1 MSLNGLDTPEIK
13 EAHDTAAAE
22 PGGWFILKYAGRDVL
37 ELLGR
42 GNGGIVEIR
51 NAIAQYEDPSPLYG
65 FLRYRRR
72 NVIIKYLPEDCS
84 RLVQAR
90 VTVHL
95 DSICERFSPYDT
107 VFEIAEA
114 KELKD
119 TKLSAACS
127 LHTASG
133 STSSSTSSLR
143 RRRLMEIAEEEE
155 EQRASKRQSVV
166 NEENENRPKS
176 IEIPPISLDSG
187 LASSPEESQFAGKI
201 EPPSFVGAQSERPS
215 SPAKSLET
223 YSQLDSYGSSSP
235 YSYKPKVKLGPR
247 PSLDMNAR
255 QRNGTLG
262 GFRPISAL
270 PAGFKM
276 QRKEKPALVRQSM
289 DENSHP
295 IVQELFGSGARDQ
308 PNMVPTRPHTS
319 GGIQPPPIPESKIFV
334 KQPLTPG
341 AVSVTSAKSSMYPN
355 TNSPEKSRLKKA
367 MQLREKKKQKAM
379 LVAADAKVAETATD
393 ADVKVASPDSDA
405 VGQTS
410 LAENPEPNA
419 VDSSIAEED
428 EEQPPVDSPQQ
439 AEKEPDVKQPSIPEQ
454 SHEIKSTTE
463 AEQPSVTEQIAETTP
478 VTESGPIES
487 VDQSLNKQQEDNAG
501 TTVDEG
507 EQCLV
512 VDDHVPATTAATELG
527 DDNISS
533 LAREGTVSDAHT
545 DSSHPASPLVG
556 SSDLGNS
563 TKASSV
569 SEATDETVLD
579 QPQTKTAEVAGNDEA
594 GNDQAGSDQ
603 AKPDALVGAVDVYCN
618 PSAEISEEAKQE
630 DEVAAAE
637 SQDQDPNGQELE
649 ESAPVQLPISK
660 FASAVVNSNHSP
672 TVAGV
677 VTEATIGSDGSAA
690 AEHIPSQS
698 ESTSPR
704 LDIPQS
710 KFSTTKQQPASPSG
724 RSPDTPT
731 IAINDQG
738 EKEDAKENQDPKNL
752 VPGLAAEKSK
762 QKRKV
767 SIDPI
772 RIDTSNLSDDEDLMD
787 ELQTATLQEARPMN
801 ISKSPITPVFP
812 TQPLAPPPAANTGES
827 SPRPITSQGIPSSLV
842 TDSPAGPSGPAIR
855 PMTAAMDS
863 PSGSG
868 TSTPQG
874 YGGLRSASNPTARAP
889 LSLLSATGDSDRPFG
904 MRATSSGSAF
914 LNRLGSSSGTA
925 PPSPSPSI
933 ASTSAAN
940 LLAKKTGVGSS
951 ISQRIKALE
960 KLSAAGVPSPNTT
973 ERPQSAFFAVR
984 QQQAIGRVEV
994 SRAPSVVERATS
1006 LGQDPTPSPP
1016 RSRGRDISTA
1026 AGSIRD
1032 RSGSISSRL
1041 SVFEGGNLPRGKPDS
1056 VQVTARIVRD
1066 PRQQFPRAAE
1076 PRADTTEGSVL
1087 DLKPSVLVVDHEK
1100 ASDESQETVVAPVE
1114 TPKKETILQRRQS
1127 KKEKRRSQSEDV
1139 GSIGGD
1145 GAGDEVGEDG
1155 TPRRR
1160 SSLSIVKDF
1169 IKDRRRSVLSG
1180 GKSPSTDNLHSA
1192 VLGPSPLASPNA
1204 SRSPSRPP
1212 SVHQSTS
1219 ISGRLSISSRRSSTS
1234 KDRDLPPVPVMSPSN
1249 GPEASGSG
1257 DESVKAT
1264 ETKKSRA
1271 SRFIRRLSSSLS
1283 SSRKTVTP
1291 IMSPTVTEEEYDGDD
1306 HVSLFS
1312 PGRQPHHHHHQ
1323 PTQLAYMGDVN
1334 VQFPDNLLWKRRTM
1348 CLDSQGFL
1356 ILSAVQGIAAA
1367 TAANTTAL
1375 NGIKRYHLSDFRVP
1389 YAPEMEQQELPNSVC
1404 LDFIEGSSL
1413 QIACEDRAGQLTT
1426 LHALQDAHRNHTT
1439 FGQ

>member
-1 MSLNGLDTPEIK
+1 MSLNGLDSPEIK
-13 EAHDTAAAE
+13 EAHGTAVAE

-51 NAIAQYEDPSPLYG
+51 NAISQYEDPSPLYG

-107 VFEIAEA
+107 VFEIVDA

-166 NEENENRPKS
+166 DEENESRPKS
-176 IEIPPISLDSG
+176 IEVPPVTLDSE
-187 LASSPEESQFAGKI
+187 LASSPEESQFSGKI
-201 EPPSFVGAQSERPS
+201 EPPSFVGAQSERPPS
-215 SPAKSLET
+215 TKSLDT
-223 YSQLDSYGSSSP
+223 YGQLDSYGSGSL

-255 QRNGTLG
+255 QRTGAIG

-276 QRKEKPALVRQSM
+276 QRKEKPAMVRQSM

-295 IVQELFGSGARDQ
+295 IVQELFGPGARD
-308 PNMVPTRPHTS
+308 PSNTVPTRPHTS

-355 TNSPEKSRLKKA
+355 ANSPEKSRLKKA

-379 LVAADAKVAETATD
+379 LVAADAKVAETV
-393 ADVKVASPDSDA
+393 ADPDVNVASPDSDG

-419 VDSSIAEED
+419 ADTSITEKAD
-428 EEQPPVDSPQQ
+428 EEQPPVDSPEQ
-439 AEKEPDVKQPSIPEQ
+439 ADKEP
-454 SHEIKSTTE
+454 E
-463 AEQPSVTEQIAETTP
+463 AEQPSVTEESPDTTSA
-478 VTESGPIES
+478 TEDEPTKP
-487 VDQSLNKQQEDNAG
+487 VDQSLNQQQENDG
-501 TTVDEG
+501 ETTVDDR
-507 EQCLV
+507 EQGMV
-512 VDDHVPATTAATELG
+512 VDDHATATTAATELG
-527 DDNISS
+527 DDNLSS
-533 LAREGTVSDAHT
+533 LAREGTLSDAHT

-579 QPQTKTAEVAGNDEA
+579 QPQTKPAEAG
-594 GNDQAGSDQ
+594 GNDQAE
-603 AKPDALVGAVDVYCN
+603 PDALVDAVGVSCN
-618 PSAEISEEAKQE
+618 PSTEISEEANQE
-630 DEVAAAE
+630 DEDEAAAAE
-637 SQDQDPNGQELE
+637 SQDQAVHRQELE
-649 ESAPVQLPISK
+649 EPAPVQLPISK
-660 FASAVVNSNHSP
+660 FASAVNSNRSP

-677 VTEATIGSDGSAA
+677 VTEATIGSDGNAA
-690 AEHIPSQS
+690 EEHIPSQS
-698 ESTSPR
+698 GSTSPR

-710 KFSTTKQQPASPSG
+710 KFSTAKQQAASPSG

-738 EKEDAKENQDPKNL
+738 EKEDEKENRDPENL
-752 VPGLAAEKSK
+752 ASGLATEKSK
-762 QKRKV
+762 QKRKISV
-767 SIDPI
+767 DPI
-772 RIDTSNLSDDEDLMD
+772 RIDTANLSDDEDLMD

-812 TQPLAPPPAANTGES
+812 TQTLATTAAATTGES
-827 SPRPITSQGIPSSLV
+827 SPRPITSQGIPSSSV
-842 TDSPAGPSGPAIR
+842 TNSPAGPAGPAIR

-868 TSTPQG
+868 NSTPQG
-874 YGGLRSASNPTARAP
+874 YHGMRSASNPTARAP
-889 LSLLSATGDSDRPFG
+889 LSLLSATGDSDRHFG
-904 MRATSSGSAF
+904 IRAASSGSAF
-914 LNRLGSSSGTA
+914 LNRVGSSSGTA
-925 PPSPSPSI
+925 PPSPSPSV

-960 KLSAAGVPSPNTT
+960 KLSAAGLPTPNAT

-984 QQQAIGRVEV
+984 QQQSIGRGEAS

-1041 SVFEGGNLPRGKPDS
+1041 SVFEGGNLPRGRPDS

-1066 PRQQFPRAAE
+1066 PRQQFPRVTE
-1076 PRADTTEGSVL
+1076 PRADTTEGSML

-1100 ASDESQETVVAPVE
+1100 GSQESPETVVVPAE
-1114 TPKKETILQRRQS
+1114 TPKKETLLQRRQS

-1139 GSIGGD
+1139 GSIAGD
-1145 GAGDEVGEDG
+1145 GAVDEVGEDG

-1192 VLGPSPLASPNA
+1192 VLTPSPLTSPNA

-1234 KDRDLPPVPVMSPSN
+1234 KDRDLPLVPPVMSPSN
-1249 GPEASGSG
+1249 VPEASWSG
-1257 DESVKAT
+1257 DESIKAT
-1264 ETKKSRA
+1264 EKKSRA
-1271 SRFIRRLSSSLS
+1271 SRFIRRLSNSLS

-1291 IMSPTVTEEEYDGDD
+1291 VMSPTVTEEEYDGED
-1306 HVSLFS
+1306 HGSFFS
-1312 PGRQPHHHHHQ
+1312 AGRQTQQQQ

-1367 TAANTTAL
+1367 TANNTAL

-1413 QIACEDRAGQLTT
+1413 QIACEDRAGQLNT

>member
-13 EAHDTAAAE
+13 EAHDTAVAE
-22 PGGWFILKYAGRDVL
+22 PGGWFVLKYAGRDVL

-107 VFEIAEA
+107 IFEIAEA

-166 NEENENRPKS
+166 NEEGENRPKS
-176 IEIPPISLDSG
+176 IEIPPVALDSG
-187 LASSPEESQFAGKI
+187 LASSPEESQFSGKI
-201 EPPSFVGAQSERPS
+201 EPPPFVGSQSDRPP
-215 SPAKSLET
+215 SPTKSLET
-223 YSQLDSYGSSSP
+223 YGQLDSYGSGSP

-255 QRNGTLG
+255 QRNGTLS

-276 QRKEKPALVRQSM
+276 QKKEKPAMVRQSM

-295 IVQELFGSGARDQ
+295 IVQELFGSGARDPQ
-308 PNMVPTRPHTS
+308 NTVPTRPHTS

-334 KQPLTPG
+334 KPPLTPG
-341 AVSVTSAKSSMYPN
+341 AVSLASAKSSMYPN
-355 TNSPEKSRLKKA
+355 TSSPEKSRLKKA
-367 MQLREKKKQKAM
+367 MQLREKKKQKAL
-379 LVAADAKVAETATD
+379 LVAADAKVAETVED
-393 ADVKVASPDSDA
+393 PDVKVSSLDSDA
-405 VGQTS
+405 IGQTS
-410 LAENPEPNA
+410 LAENPEPVVA
-419 VDSSIAEED
+419 DSIAEEAV
-428 EEQPPVDSPQQ
+428 EEQPVQEQPPVDSPQP
-439 AEKEPDVKQPSIPEQ
+439 ADKEPE
-454 SHEIKSTTE
+454 T
-463 AEQPSVTEQIAETTP
+463 EQPSVTEQTRDTTP
-478 VTESGPIES
+478 ETDAEPIES
-487 VDQSLNKQQEDNAG
+487 VDQSPDQQQENEVAII
-501 TTVDEG
+501 VDDG
-507 EQCLV
+507 EQGSAV
-512 VDDHVPATTAATELG
+512 ENHVPVTTAAAELD
-527 DDNISS
+527 DDNLSS

-579 QPQTKTAEVAGNDEA
+579 QSQTKTAETAGN
-594 GNDQAGSDQ
+594 NQTGSDQ
-603 AKPDALVGAVDVYCN
+603 AEPDVLVGAVDVSCN
-618 PSAEISEEAKQE
+618 PSAEISEESKRE

-637 SQDQDPNGQELE
+637 SQDQVANRQELE
-649 ESAPVQLPISK
+649 EPAPVQLPISK
-660 FASAVVNSNHSP
+660 FASAVVNPNRSS

-677 VTEATIGSDGSAA
+677 VTEATIGSDRNSAV
-690 AEHIPSQS
+690 EHIPSQT

-704 LDIPQS
+704 LGIPQS
-710 KFSTTKQQPASPSG
+710 KFSTAKQQPASPSG

-731 IAINDQG
+731 IAIDDLG
-738 EKEDAKENQDPKNL
+738 EKENEKENQDPEKL
-752 VPGLAAEKSK
+752 ASGLAVEKPT

-772 RIDTSNLSDDEDLMD
+772 RIDTANLSDDEDLMD

-812 TQPLAPPPAANTGES
+812 TQPLAAPAAANTGES

-842 TDSPAGPSGPAIR
+842 TDSPAGSAGPAIR

-868 TSTPQG
+868 TNTPQG
-874 YGGLRSASNPTARAP
+874 YHGLRSASNPTARAP
-889 LSLLSATGDSDRPFG
+889 LSLLSATGDGDRPFG

-925 PPSPSPSI
+925 PPSPSPSV

-940 LLAKKTGVGSS
+940 LLGKKAGVGSS

-960 KLSAAGVPSPNTT
+960 KISAAGLPSPNAT

-984 QQQAIGRVEV
+984 QQQSIGRGGEV

-1006 LGQDPTPSPP
+1006 LGQDQTPSPP
-1016 RSRGRDISTA
+1016 RSRGRDITTA

-1041 SVFEGGNLPRGKPDS
+1041 SVFEGGNLPRGRPDS

-1066 PRQQFPRAAE
+1066 PRPQFPRVTE
-1076 PRADTTEGSVL
+1076 PRADTSEGSMV

-1100 ASDESQETVVAPVE
+1100 GSDEPQDFVVAPVE
-1114 TPKKETILQRRQS
+1114 TPRKETILQRRQS

-1139 GSIGGD
+1139 GIIGGD
-1145 GAGDEVGEDG
+1145 GAGDEIGEDG

-1192 VLGPSPLASPNA
+1192 VLGPSPLTSPNA

-1234 KDRDLPPVPVMSPSN
+1234 KDRDLPPVAVMSPTN
-1249 GPEASGSG
+1249 GPEASLSG

-1264 ETKKSRA
+1264 EKKSRA
-1271 SRFIRRLSSSLS
+1271 SRFIRRLSNSLS

-1291 IMSPTVTEEEYDGDD
+1291 VMSPTVTEEEYDGDD
-1306 HVSLFS
+1306 HGSFFA
-1312 PGRQPHHHHHQ
+1312 PGRQPQHQQ

>member
-13 EAHDTAAAE
+13 EAHETAAAE
-22 PGGWFILKYAGRDVL
+22 PGGWFVLKYAGRDVL

-51 NAIAQYEDPSPLYG
+51 NAISQYEDPSPLYG

-107 VFEIAEA
+107 VFEIADA

-166 NEENENRPKS
+166 NEENDESRPKS
-176 IEIPPISLDSG
+176 IELPPVALDSG
-187 LASSPEESQFAGKI
+187 LASSPEESQFSGKV
-201 EPPSFVGAQSERPS
+201 EPPPFVGAEPERPP
-215 SPAKSLET
+215 SPTKSLET
-223 YSQLDSYGSSSP
+223 YSQLDSYGSGSP

-255 QRNGTLG
+255 QRNGTLS

-276 QRKEKPALVRQSM
+276 QKKEKPAMVRQSM

-295 IVQELFGSGARDQ
+295 IVQELFGSGARDT
-308 PNMVPTRPHTS
+308 PNAVPTRPHTS

-334 KQPLTPG
+334 KAPLTPG

-367 MQLREKKKQKAM
+367 MQLREKKKQKAL
-379 LVAADAKVAETATD
+379 LVAADAKVAETD
-393 ADVKVASPDSDA
+393 AAPDVKAAWPDSDG
-405 VGQTS
+405 VGQTP

-419 VDSSIAEED
+419 ADSSIAEV
-428 EEQPPVDSPQQ
+428 EEQPQVDRPQQ
-439 AEKEPDVKQPSIPEQ
+439 ADKEP
-454 SHEIKSTTE
+454 E
-463 AEQPSVTEQIAETTP
+463 AQQPSVTEQSPETTP
-478 VTESGPIES
+478 ATEAEPIEP
-487 VDQSLNKQQEDNAG
+487 VNQSPNQQPENDAG
-501 TTVDEG
+501 TTQDDG
-507 EQCLV
+507 QQGLA
-512 VDDHVPATTAATELG
+512 VDDRFPATTAATTESG
-527 DDNISS
+527 DDNSSS

-545 DSSHPASPLVG
+545 DSSHPASPIVG
-556 SSDLGNS
+556 CSDLGNS

-569 SEATDETVLD
+569 SEATEETVLD
-579 QPQTKTAEVAGNDEA
+579 QARLKPTEAADKDQANPDVLGGALDVSCSSSAEVSE
-594 GNDQAGSDQ
+594 
-603 AKPDALVGAVDVYCN
+603 GAEQKDV
-618 PSAEISEEAKQE
+618 AMATGRGGQ
-630 DEVAAAE
+630 VA
-637 SQDQDPNGQELE
+637 DRQELE
-649 ESAPVQLPISK
+649 EPAPVQLPISK
-660 FASAVVNSNHSP
+660 FASAVINET
-672 TVAGV
+672 TV
-677 VTEATIGSDGSAA
+677 GSDRNAA
-690 AEHIPSQS
+690 AEHIPSQP

-704 LDIPQS
+704 LDIPKS
-710 KFSTTKQQPASPSG
+710 KFSTVKQEPASPSG

-738 EKEDAKENQDPKNL
+738 EKEDEKENQDPEKHRSGSAA
-752 VPGLAAEKSK
+752 GLSK

-772 RIDTSNLSDDEDLMD
+772 RIETANLSDDEDLMD

-812 TQPLAPPPAANTGES
+812 TQPLAAPAAANTDEL
-827 SPRPITSQGIPSSLV
+827 SPRPITSQGIPSSSV
-842 TDSPAGPSGPAIR
+842 TDSPAGPAGPAIR

-874 YGGLRSASNPTARAP
+874 YHGMRSASNPTARAP
-889 LSLLSATGDSDRPFG
+889 PSLLSATGDGDRPLG
-904 MRATSSGSAF
+904 VRAASSGSAF
-914 LNRLGSSSGTA
+914 LNRFGSSSGTA
-925 PPSPSPSI
+925 PPSPSPSV

-940 LLAKKTGVGSS
+940 LLSKKTGVGSS

-960 KLSAAGVPSPNTT
+960 KLSAAGLPSSNAT

-984 QQQAIGRVEV
+984 QQPSIGRGEAS

-1016 RSRGRDISTA
+1016 RSRGRDISTT

-1041 SVFEGGNLPRGKPDS
+1041 SVFEGGNLPRGRPDS
-1056 VQVTARIVRD
+1056 IQVTARIVRD
-1066 PRQQFPRAAE
+1066 PRQQFPRVTE
-1076 PRADTTEGSVL
+1076 PRADTNDGSML

-1100 ASDESQETVVAPVE
+1100 ASDESQETAVAPVE
-1114 TPKKETILQRRQS
+1114 TRKETLLQRRQS
-1127 KKEKRRSQSEDV
+1127 KKEKRRSQSEDA
-1139 GSIGGD
+1139 GSTGGD

-1155 TPRRR
+1155 NPRRR

-1192 VLGPSPLASPNA
+1192 VLSPSPLASPNA

-1212 SVHQSTS
+1212 SVHQSS
-1219 ISGRLSISSRRSSTS
+1219 GISGRLSISSRRSSTS
-1234 KDRDLPPVPVMSPSN
+1234 KDRDLPPVTVMSPSN

-1264 ETKKSRA
+1264 EKKSRA

-1291 IMSPTVTEEEYDGDD
+1291 VMSPTVAEEEYDGDD
-1306 HVSLFS
+1306 HGSFFS
-1312 PGRQPHHHHHQ
+1312 GGQQTHHHQ

-1367 TAANTTAL
+1367 TATNTTAL
-1375 NGIKRYHLSDFRVP
+1375 NGIKRYHLSDFRLP

-1404 LDFIEGSSL
+1404 LDFLEGSSL
-1413 QIACEDRAGQLTT
+1413 QIACEDRAGQLNT
-1426 LHALQDAHRNHTT
+1426 LRALQDAHRNHTT